1 MIVAAAVLYYA
12 FADEDSGPPP
22 RTSLASLATV
32 LATATTPGAAAIT
45 ELMSTGRP
53 HGIEQLRVIGNAAR
67 ARELRRLRLP
77 LLEIMRTN
85 ANDSTLVCACS
96 SVLSVC
102 RSRAPLAGH
111 PSVSHGLRITQV
123 LMYRSTAP
131 ALSERRD
138 AVAWAPS
145 FSATA
150 AAVMRADDAAT
161 GRAWW
166 CALKSLMAYHIL
178 AGTALPDKIMHARRG
193 IPARAAYGMRFA
205 AAGGAPVDS
214 CSDSPALHAE
224 HVANMIDTAGA
235 LLLIGGPRAHVSGRS
250 WCVVRF
256 F

>member
-1 MIVAAAVLYYA
+1 LPLSCSTITHRPARAQGARLEIAVSPPPPGVDSPALALFLAAAMIVAAAVLYYA
-12 FADEDSGPPP
+12 FADGDSGPPP

-102 RSRAPLAGH
+102 RLRAPLAGH
-111 PSVSHGLRITQV
+111 QSVSHGLRITQV

-166 CALKSLMAYHIL
+166 CAL
-178 AGTALPDKIMHARRG
+178 
-193 IPARAAYGMRFA
+193 
-205 AAGGAPVDS
+205 
-214 CSDSPALHAE
+214 
-224 HVANMIDTAGA
+224 N
-235 LLLIGGPRAHVSGRS
+235 
-250 WCVVRF
+250 
-256 F
+256 